1 MFKSG
6 FVTLIGKPNV
16 GKSTL
21 TNALVG
27 EKVSIV
33 TFRPQTTRD
42 KIVGI
47 VNGDDYQI
55 VLLDTPGIHNAKNG
69 LSKFMMKSVESALE
83 GIDVLIYVIACDK
96 KLLDEEIE
104 QIKLYAS
111 NIKVPFIVAIN
122 KCDIDKGAS
131 VGEKIEALK
140 DIENIKAIIPISAMQ
155 GKNIEDLKNEILKNL
170 KEGEKY
176 YDDDMYTDRNLRFM
190 VSEYIREKA
199 IRLLGDELPYGI
211 GISINK
217 FSERENGIVDID
229 ADIVCEKAAHKA
241 MIIGKQGKMIKE
253 ISTQSR
259 IDIERLLDQKVFLT
273 LYVRVKEDWRDNDL
287 LLNNL
292 GYNIKKI

>member
-104 QIKLYAS
+104 QIKMYAS
-111 NIKVPFIVAIN
+111 NKKVPFIVAIN

-155 GKNIEDLKNEILKNL
+155 GKNIEDLKNEILKYL
-170 KEGEKY
+170 KEGVKY